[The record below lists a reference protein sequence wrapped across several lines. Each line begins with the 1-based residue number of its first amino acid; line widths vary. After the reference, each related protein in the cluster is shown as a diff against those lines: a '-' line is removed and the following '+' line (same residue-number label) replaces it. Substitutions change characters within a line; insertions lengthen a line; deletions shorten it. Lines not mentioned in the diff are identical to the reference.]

1 MSMIKRLQRLTGEPP
16 RETENPDRS
25 DDIAALRKR
34 IDIIMARRPDHKP
47 PLLRPADRLPH
58 SLKDVI
64 PGEDCINNAGVC
76 FIQENQVDASARHGH
91 RHIRDFS
98 GLSMQAA
105 SFLANDGA
113 FTGYRLE
120 EGLFLDTETTGLAGG
135 TGTMAFLIG
144 LGWFDRERFIVRQIF
159 ARDFTEER
167 AALTHLADVVGS
179 KRFLVSFNGKTF
191 DVGLLSTRYI
201 MNRLQCPFS
210 EMPHLDLLYPA
221 RRLIAHRLMNC
232 RLTTIEERVLGLI
245 RRDDVPGSEIP
256 QRYFDWLRGGDAR
269 LLKDV
274 FEHNRLDILSLAALM
289 GHLAE
294 LTHGRRDTAHVD
306 AHDLLAVARLY
317 IERQD
322 AWQAECLLTSVVQS
336 CEAAARMEA
345 RKMLSLLH
353 KRAGRWEDAVG
364 LWQQMIRD
372 QPGDLFALIELAKW
386 YEHRAHDYA
395 AALKLVGL
403 ALRQTDERAAMAE
416 REALLRRRQRLQ
428 RRHAEHA
435 PKK

>member
-1 MSMIKRLQRLTGEPP
+1 MSVLKRLHRLTGESP
-16 RETENPDRS
+16 RGTEKADRS
-25 DDIAALRKR
+25 DEIAALRKR
-34 IDIIMARRPDHKP
+34 IDMIMSRRPDQRP
-47 PLLRPADRLPH
+47 PLLRPADRPPL

-64 PGEDCINNAGVC
+64 PGEDCINAAGVC
-76 FIQENQVDASARHGH
+76 FIHENQVDASARHGH
-91 RHIRDFS
+91 RRIRDFS

-105 SFLANDGA
+105 SFLANDDVLA
-113 FTGYRLE
+113 GYRLE

-144 LGWFDRERFIVRQIF
+144 LGWFDRGHFIVRQIF

-167 AALTHLADVVGS
+167 AALAHLAEIIS
-179 KRFLVSFNGKTF
+179 ARRFLISFNGKTF

-201 MNRLQCPFS
+201 MNRLQNPFS

-256 QRYFDWLRGGDAR
+256 QRYFDWLRGRDAR

-274 FEHNRLDILSLAALM
+274 FEHNRLDIISLAALM
-289 GHLAE
+289 GHLAG

-306 AHDLLAVARLY
+306 VRDLLAVARLY

-322 AWQAECLLTSVVQS
+322 TWQAQCLLTSLVQS
-336 CEAAARMEA
+336 REAATRMGA

-353 KRAGRWEDAVG
+353 KRAGRWEEAIG
-364 LWQQMIRD
+364 LWQQMIQD

-386 YEHRAHDYA
+386 HEHRAHDYA
-395 AALKLVGL
+395 TALKLVGL
-403 ALRQTDERAAMAE
+403 ALRQTDERASAAE

-435 PKK
+435 PEK

>member
-1 MSMIKRLQRLTGEPP
+1 MV
-16 RETENPDRS
+16 RS
-25 DDIAALRKR
+25 DEIAALRKR
-34 IDIIMARRPDHKP
+34 IDMIMARRPESRSSSVKP
-47 PLLRPADRLPH
+47 AEWRYLT
-58 SLKDVI
+58 LKDVI
-64 PGEDCINNAGVC
+64 RGEDCANTAGVC
-76 FIQENQVDASARHGH
+76 FIQENQIDASARHGH
-91 RHIRDFS
+91 RRIRDFS

-105 SFLANDGA
+105 SLLANDDVLA
-113 FTGYRLE
+113 RYRLE

-144 LGWFDRERFIVRQIF
+144 LGWFDRGRFIVRQIF

-179 KRFLVSFNGKTF
+179 RRFLVSFNGKTF

-201 MNRLQCPFS
+201 MNRLQDPFT

-245 RRDDVPGSEIP
+245 RRDDVPGSDIP

-274 FEHNRLDILSLAALM
+274 FEHNRLDIISLAALM

-294 LTHGRRDTAHVD
+294 LTHGRRDTAPVD
-306 AHDLLAVARLY
+306 ARDLLAVARLY

-322 AWQAECLLTSVVQS
+322 TWQAQCLLTSLVQS
-336 CEAAARMEA
+336 HEAATQMEA

-395 AALKLVGL
+395 TALKLVGL
-403 ALRQTDERAAMAE
+403 ALRQMDGHAAAAE

-435 PKK
+435 PEK

>member
-1 MSMIKRLQRLTGEPP
+1 
-16 RETENPDRS
+16 
-25 DDIAALRKR
+25 
-34 IDIIMARRPDHKP
+34 
-47 PLLRPADRLPH
+47 
-58 SLKDVI
+58 
-64 PGEDCINNAGVC
+64 
-76 FIQENQVDASARHGH
+76 
-91 RHIRDFS
+91 
-98 GLSMQAA
+98 
-105 SFLANDGA
+105 
-113 FTGYRLE
+113 
-120 EGLFLDTETTGLAGG
+120 
-135 TGTMAFLIG
+135 
-144 LGWFDRERFIVRQIF
+144 
-159 ARDFTEER
+159 
-167 AALTHLADVVGS
+167 
-179 KRFLVSFNGKTF
+179 
-191 DVGLLSTRYI
+191 
-201 MNRLQCPFS
+201 
-210 EMPHLDLLYPA
+210 
-221 RRLIAHRLMNC
+221 
-232 RLTTIEERVLGLI
+232 
-245 RRDDVPGSEIP
+245 
-256 QRYFDWLRGGDAR
+256 
-269 LLKDV
+269 
-274 FEHNRLDILSLAALM
+274 M

-306 AHDLLAVARLY
+306 AHDLLAVSRLY